1 MLSACAVHN
10 LESVDQTRPG
20 EERTPASP
28 GLKLII
34 AYKVAKVPV
43 MFALSLWLTLAPS
56 KAYHT
61 VEHVAYELSNAG
73 HIFARLGEWIAS
85 HLSLGTLRGAAFL
98 AWFDTLFTAA
108 EAVLLILRKP
118 WSEWM
123 VAIGLSALLPFEIA
137 SLVHHFRVGKLAVFV
152 INAAVVCYLVWRRTH
167 QRKPAP
173 SARPAAGRTAPTA
186 R

>member
-1 MLSACAVHN
+1 MLRAWAEHN
-10 LESVDQTRPG
+10 LESLDQTRPG

-56 KAYHT
+56 EAYHT
-61 VEHVAYELSNAG
+61 VEHVAYELSSAG

-118 WSEWM
+118 WGEWL
-123 VAIGLSALLPFEIA
+123 VAIGLGALLPLEIV
-137 SLVHHFRVGKLAVFV
+137 SLGHRFGIGKLVVLA
-152 INAAVVCYLVWRRTH
+152 INAVVVCYLVWRRSH
-167 QRKPAP
+167 QGKSAP
-173 SARPAAGRTAPTA
+173 RTPPGPREATPTVH
-186 R
+186 